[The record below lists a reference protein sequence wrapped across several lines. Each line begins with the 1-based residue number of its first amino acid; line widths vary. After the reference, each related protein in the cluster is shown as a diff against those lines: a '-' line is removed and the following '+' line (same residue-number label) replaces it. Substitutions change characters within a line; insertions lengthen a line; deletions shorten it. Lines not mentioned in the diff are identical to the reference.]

1 MSFVQV
7 LDYLREMN
15 LASLVLRSIMAAVFG
30 GLIGATRGRGQHAA
44 GLRTHMLV
52 CIGSASV
59 MMVSQFFIVNMSM
72 PGDIVRMPAQVVSG
86 IGFLGAGSIIING
99 KNQVSGLTTA
109 AGLWATACMGL
120 ACGAGYYEG
129 ATVMFL
135 LIYVALVAL
144 QKLDTTR
151 VKTCRIFTVFIELEG
166 TARLSGLLAGLSERG
181 LEIRA
186 IEPFGRPGMDY
197 VSYRVELEML
207 KPEVGYAELIPLV
220 ASIPGVT
227 FAEELKI

>member
-1 MSFVQV
+1 MTFAQIT
-7 LDYLREMN
+7 DYLHEMN
-15 LASLVLRSIMAAVFG
+15 MASMVLRFTLAALFG

-52 CIGSASV
+52 CIGAASV
-59 MMVSQFFIVNMSM
+59 MMVSQFYIVNMGM

-99 KNQVSGLTTA
+99 KNQISGLTTA

-120 ACGAGYYEG
+120 ACGAGYYG
-129 ATVMFL
+129 CSIVMFL
-135 LIYVALVAL
+135 LIYVSLVVL

-166 TARLSGLLAGLSERG
+166 TARLSGLLGGLSERG

-197 VSYRVELEML
+197 VSYRVELEL
-207 KPEVGYAELIPLV
+207 VKSDVGYADLIPLV